1 MMLTVEGITAQ
12 YDRAV
17 VLRDVNI
24 RIEQGELVC
33 ILGANGAGKTTLL
46 KTIIGLL
53 RPSAGSILLEG
64 GRIDALPPHQIVRL
78 GISIIPEGRQLFP
91 KMSILEN
98 LKMGA
103 YFENDPA
110 VIAERIETVTR
121 LFPIMKERLK
131 QLAGTLSGGEQ
142 AMVAISRGLMSRPK
156 LLLMDEPS
164 LGLAPKVVEE
174 YFEVIARINR
184 DQGTTILLV
193 EQNAKK
199 ALAVSGRG
207 YVLQKGG
214 IVQQGASA
222 ALLASEIVKHAYL

>member
-1 MMLTVEGITAQ
+1 MLTVQGITAQ

-24 RIEQGELVC
+24 QIERGELVC

-53 RPSAGSILLEG
+53 KPSGGSILLEAE
-64 GRIDALPPHQIVRL
+64 RIDTLSPHQVVRL

-103 YFENDPA
+103 YFENKPA

-199 ALAVSGRG
+199 ALAVSSRG
-207 YVLQKGG
+207 YVLQKGE

-222 ALLASEIVKHAYL
+222 SLLASEIVKNAYL

>member
-1 MMLTVEGITAQ
+1 MMLTAQRITAQ

-24 RIEQGELVC
+24 QIDRGELVC
-33 ILGANGAGKTTLL
+33 ILGANGAGKSTLL
-46 KTIIGLL
+46 KAIIGLL
-53 RPSAGSILLEG
+53 KPSAGAIQFEG
-64 GRIDALPPHQIVRL
+64 ERIDTLPPHQIVRQ

-103 YFENDPA
+103 YFEKDPA
-110 VIAERIETVTR
+110 VIAERLESVTR
-121 LFPIMKERLK
+121 LFPVMKERLK

-142 AMVAISRGLMSRPK
+142 AMVAISRGLMAGPR

-184 DQGTTILLV
+184 DNGTTILLV

-199 ALAVSGRG
+199 ALAVSHRG
-207 YVLQKGG
+207 YVLQKGE

-222 ALLASEIVKHAYL
+222 FLLESEVVKNAYL